1 MKAQIKN
8 FIFAGLGLFLM
19 ASCNKTA
26 NLDDASKAI
35 PKDAV
40 SVTAINAPSMFQKA
54 DFESVKQMD
63 FYKAMVDSA
72 SSHNT
77 TMADILRDPRKSGV
91 DFTKNIYLVQDYQI
105 GKSDAGT
112 VALMS
117 LSNAGDFENL
127 LKNSSKDVKIESK
140 DGIKFIVST
149 PKTENTAPTN
159 EDGFNY
165 ADRNKERATTVAW
178 NDKMAIIGD
187 FTEGGGFRKYFN
199 LKAGETVAA
208 NAQFGKLLAAKHDV
222 YTYMSFD
229 KLADDASIKTGAG
242 AMNIDPKDLK
252 GNYAMGYA
260 DFENGEIVSKSDYQI
275 NAGLRKEWGLMFKDN
290 VKTDF
295 SKYLKGNNL
304 GFAMTLALD
313 MKGIKEIINTS
324 PQLKGAIELGKGSD
338 SFSTDDIFKAF
349 DGDVVVAAAPNV
361 ANTSQ
366 SSDKKW
372 AGMMGFKLQD
382 KATMLKLVNYLVA
395 QKALVAEGGDVY
407 HFSGAAD
414 MVANGYVDNGKLAIV
429 DDVIFLG
436 DATTVSGLKTGNSV
450 TADVKDIL
458 NKNIMGVYANFNQI
472 FATTEGLQNPQFG
485 EMKMTMTGKNAEAT
499 LKTRDANE
507 NALKSL
513 MKSIN
518 QWYLTQK
525 AENAKRSTD
534 DRKII

>member
-8 FIFAGLGLFLM
+8 FMFAGLGLFLM
-19 ASCNKTA
+19 ASCNKTV

-40 SVTAINAPSMFQKA
+40 SVTAINAPSLFQKA
-54 DFESVKQMD
+54 DFESVKQME

-72 SSHNT
+72 STHDA

-105 GKSDAGT
+105 GKSESGA
-112 VALMS
+112 VVLMS
-117 LSNAGDFENL
+117 LASVGDFETL
-127 LKNSSKDVKIESK
+127 LKNSSKDAKIESK
-140 DGIKFIVST
+140 DGVKFIVST
-149 PKTENTAPTN
+149 PKMENTSPTN

-165 ADRNKERATTVAW
+165 TASRKSSVTTVAW

-187 FTEGGGFRKYFN
+187 FTEGSDFTKYF
-199 LKAGETVAA
+199 KVKDGESVAK
-208 NAQFGKLLAAKHDV
+208 NEQFGKLFGAKHDV
-222 YTYMSFD
+222 YTYVSFD
-229 KLADDASIKTGAG
+229 KLADDATVKSGAG

-252 GNYAMGYA
+252 GNYATGYA
-260 DFENGEIVSKSDYQI
+260 DFENGQIVSKSEYQI

-313 MKGIKEIINTS
+313 MKGLKEIINTS
-324 PQLKGAIELGKGSD
+324 PQLKGAIELGKGSEA
-338 SFSTDDIFKAF
+338 FSTDDIFKAF
-349 DGDVVVAAAPNV
+349 DGDVVVAAAP
-361 ANTSQ
+361 Q
-366 SSDKKW
+366 SGDKKW

-382 KATMLKLVNYLVA
+382 KATMLKLINYLVA

-414 MVANGYVDNGKLAIV
+414 MMSNSYVDNGKLAIV
-429 DDVIFLG
+429 DDVVFLG
-436 DATTVSGLKTGNSV
+436 DPATISGLKTGGSV

-458 NKNIMGVYANFNQI
+458 NKNIVGVYANFNQM
-472 FATTEGLQNPQFG
+472 FASTEGLQNPQFG
-485 EMKMTMTGKNAEAT
+485 EMKMTMTGKKAEAT
-499 LKTRDANE
+499 VKTRDANE
-507 NALKSL
+507 NALKSM
-513 MKSIN
+513 MKAMN
-518 QWYLTQK
+518 QWYLK
-525 AENAKRSTD
+525 AKADKEKSSVSD
-534 DRKII
+534 KKII